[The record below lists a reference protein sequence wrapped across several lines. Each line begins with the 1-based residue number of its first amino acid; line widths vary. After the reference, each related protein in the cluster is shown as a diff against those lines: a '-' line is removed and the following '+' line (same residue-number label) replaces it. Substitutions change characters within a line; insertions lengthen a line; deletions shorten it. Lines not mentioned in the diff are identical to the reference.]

1 MKEHKVKFI
10 AIFFTILMCGC
21 AAKTPVSDSGAAATV
36 SADNVSVIL
45 NNQGAKNQEV
55 VARYPDQQAVKAVF
69 VEEINRTLADL
80 QASKGALAQ
89 DGRRLVVEV
98 TYERRF
104 ALVPGAVTLP
114 NGSFSVAAFDPA
126 GEELWRDGKQDI
138 YVSGNV
144 YLNILD
150 IYKVPVGLFRQDE
163 ERKYLRIWA
172 REIGKMI
179 YKHDRQHVGES
190 ASNAA
195 DTPPVSS

>member
-1 MKEHKVKFI
+1 MKFI
-10 AIFFTILMCGC
+10 AIFFTIFMCGC
-21 AAKTPVSDSGAAATV
+21 AAKAPLSDSGTAATV

-45 NNQGAKNQEV
+45 NNQGAKNQDV
-55 VARYPDQQAVKAVF
+55 VARYPDQEAVKVIF

-80 QASKGALAQ
+80 QASKGAIAQ

-98 TYERRF
+98 TYERQF

-114 NGSFSVAAFDPA
+114 NGGFSVAAFDQA
-126 GEELWRDGKQDI
+126 GEEIWRDGKQDM
-138 YVSGNV
+138 YVRGTV

-179 YKHDRQHVGES
+179 YKHDRLHVGES

>member
-1 MKEHKVKFI
+1 MKFI
-10 AIFFTILMCGC
+10 AIFFTIFMCGC
-21 AAKTPVSDSGAAATV
+21 AAKAPLSDSGTAATV

-45 NNQGAKNQEV
+45 NNQGAKNQDV
-55 VARYPDQQAVKAVF
+55 VARYPDQEAVKAIF

-89 DGRRLVVEV
+89 DGRRLAVEV
-98 TYERRF
+98 TYDRQF

-114 NGSFSVAAFDPA
+114 NGGFSVAAFDQA
-126 GEELWRDGKQDI
+126 GEEIWRDGKQDM
-138 YVSGNV
+138 YVRGTV

-172 REIGKMI
+172 REIGKII
-179 YKHDRQHVGES
+179 YKHDRQHVGER